1 MRGICKGD
9 IIEAH
14 IRERRADGVKYD
26 FVAFCGD
33 GTADLCAV
41 LRLSEAD
48 MAFPRRGFKL
58 DAALSDKS
66 STAAIRPEVA
76 SWSTGRDVVERLRER
91 LCVMAG
97 KPPWVGR
104 I

>member
-1 MRGICKGD
+1 MLCKGD

-14 IRERRADGVKYD
+14 ISERRAEGVKYD

-48 MAFPRRGFKL
+48 LAFVRKGFKL
-58 DAALSDKS
+58 DTALRDKGL
-66 STAAIRPEVA
+66 STLRPQAI
-76 SWSTGRDVVERLRER
+76 SWTTGEHIIEELRER
-91 LCVMAG
+91 LS
-97 KPPWVGR
+97 WYT
-104 I
+104 